1 MKILLNVVYD
11 NQTKRL
17 GYRCDPPDLFTEKRD
32 YLYIIIERLREEVML
47 QLTGQ
52 GGPTTVIDE
61 PITGTFGKG
70 TKTNVD
76 G

>member
-32 YLYIIIERLREEVML
+32 YLYIIIERLREEVLL
-47 QLTGQ
+47 QMTGM
-52 GGPTTVIDE
+52 GSPTTVVDE
-61 PITGTFGKG
+61 PFAGTFGKG
-70 TKTNVD
+70 VKTNVD

>member
-52 GGPTTVIDE
+52 GGPILVKDE
-61 PITGTFGKG
+61 PLAGTFGKG